1 MSLQVTSML
10 QSTVTY
16 HQYTKNKQ
24 IQKLIPEMGCL
35 KENVKLMTLALGP
48 DVGGQETYIFTD

>member
-1 MSLQVTSML
+1 ML

-16 HQYTKNKQ
+16 HQYSKNKQ

-48 DVGGQETYIFTD
+48 DVGGQETYIFRD